1 MIKNLFGGFR
11 GSENETDELERKTTS
26 VCPKT
31 GDELVNHFREIDG
44 ELVLVKQEKKGT
56 KQ

>member
-11 GSENETDELERKTTS
+11 DSENETEELERKTTS

-31 GDELVNHFREIDG
+31 GDEVVNHFKEIDG
-44 ELVLVKQEKKGT
+44 ELVLVNQEKKGGN
-56 KQ
+56 

>member
-31 GDELVNHFREIDG
+31 GKEVINHFKEIDG
-44 ELVLVKQEKKGT
+44 ELVLVKQEKRGK
-56 KQ
+56 